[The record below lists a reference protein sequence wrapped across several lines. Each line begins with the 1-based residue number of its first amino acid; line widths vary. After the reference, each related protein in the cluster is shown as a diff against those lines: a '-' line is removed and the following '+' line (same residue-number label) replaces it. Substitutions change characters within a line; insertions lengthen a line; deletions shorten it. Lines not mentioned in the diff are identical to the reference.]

1 MSKYD
6 FGNKLYA
13 LRTEKNLT
21 QKDLAKILGV
31 SDKAVSKWETGE
43 AMPRLKT
50 LQMIAECFSVSYEAL
65 LSQSSEEAETTKTVD
80 TEAKEVTENNY
91 EKFYNNRLKKDKN
104 VLKIEI
110 IFLAIF
116 ILISFCT
123 IFFGNF
129 SAIFSGVM
137 MPSLFQ
143 NIIFNLLPIFVS
155 IGFWFFANKTFSHI
169 DNLDIEEYATRYFP
183 TMSVPLIIYSILIA
197 GKNIIKD
204 DTGGAILFAGT
215 ALLLVVTTIFSFT
228 KKENCTKY
236 ISLITLGNYIFFII
250 NIVTIVNF
258 LIDGINSAAP
268 FILILLSLSIIRD
281 TNNLVSLIHTLK
293 KVDKPANPQIIKLK
307 KIVLRVFIVITVILV
322 IVSIVLTIFPG
333 ILVKYTLAKR
343 MSNPNVTFFEDYDLA
358 FEEDEATRMQ
368 IGNIRIAVPK
378 NLVITDRSDEYNQEY
393 VFFYSENLI
402 TRIQTYPRTSFGDEN
417 PNDFYT
423 STIGMEKEDAEK
435 FKKMLIN
442 TFGTYPRDEF
452 EYKKLIYS
460 LNADDINVF
469 NYTQCITYTV
479 LLGSRELFTAGGY
492 YDITL
497 YSHNEISAEI
507 ISSNLISDT
516 ALHSATLYIPN
527 DDYEYYI
534 TYSAKNGPIET
545 FYKMLNS
552 IELV

>member
-21 QKDLAKILGV
+21 QKELAKILGV

-50 LQMIAECFSVSYEAL
+50 LQAIADCFSVSYEAL
-65 LSQSSEEAETTKTVD
+65 LSQSSEESETTEAVD
-80 TEAKEVTENNY
+80 TEVKEVAESNY
-91 EKFYNNRLKKDKN
+91 ERFYNKRLKKDKN
-104 VLKIEI
+104 ELKIGI

-116 ILISFCT
+116 ILINFCT

-129 SAIFSGVM
+129 SATFSGVM
-137 MPSLFQ
+137 MPNIFQ
-143 NIIFNLLPIFVS
+143 NIIFNLLPKFVS
-155 IGFWFFANKTFSHI
+155 IGFWFFTNKTFSKI
-169 DNLDIEEYATRYFP
+169 DHLDIEEYATRYFP
-183 TMSVPLIIYSILIA
+183 TMSVPLIIYSVLIA
-197 GKNIIKD
+197 IKSLIKD
-204 DTGGAILFAGT
+204 DIGGAILFAGT
-215 ALLLVVTTIFSFT
+215 ALLLVVTTIFSFV
-228 KKENCTKY
+228 KKENCIKY
-236 ISLITLGNYIFFII
+236 INIITIGSYIFFIL

-268 FILILLSLSIIRD
+268 FFFIFLSSAIIRD

-293 KVDKPANPQIIKLK
+293 KVDKPANPQTIKLK
-307 KIVLRVFIVITVILV
+307 KIVLSTFIGITVVLI

-343 MSNPNVTFFEDYDLA
+343 MSNPNVTFFENYDLA

-368 IGNIRIAVPK
+368 FGNISIAVPK
-378 NLVITDRSDEYNQEY
+378 NLVITDRSNEYNQEY
-393 VFFYSENLI
+393 VFFYSDNLI
-402 TRIQTYPRTSFGDEN
+402 TRIQTYPRTSFDDEN

-442 TFGTYPRDEF
+442 TFGTYPRNEF

-460 LNADDINVF
+460 LDADDINVF
-469 NYTQCITYTV
+469 NYTQCITYTA

-534 TYSAKNGPIET
+534 TYSAKNEPIET